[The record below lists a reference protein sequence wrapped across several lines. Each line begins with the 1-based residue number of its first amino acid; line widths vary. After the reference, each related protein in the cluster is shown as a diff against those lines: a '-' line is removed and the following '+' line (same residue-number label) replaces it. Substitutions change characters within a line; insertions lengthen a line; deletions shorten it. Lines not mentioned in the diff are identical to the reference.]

1 MLHRCCEGVYAAMV
15 FSKNV
20 ILLQGYFRALFT
32 CIEQLLVSMNVEK
45 IVLPA
50 AEDAESIWT
59 KKLGFKKISDEQVS
73 PIS

>member
-1 MLHRCCEGVYAAMV
+1 M
-15 FSKNV
+15 
-20 ILLQGYFRALFT
+20 
-32 CIEQLLVSMNVEK
+32 SMNVEK

-73 PIS
+73 V

>member
-1 MLHRCCEGVYAAMV
+1 MFL
-15 FSKNV
+15 
-20 ILLQGYFRALFT
+20 LLQGYFRALFT

-59 KKLGFKKISDEQVS
+59 KKLGFNKISDEQVS
-73 PIS
+73 V

>member
-1 MLHRCCEGVYAAMV
+1 MITISQDTHLLPLTNNVY
-15 FSKNV
+15 
-20 ILLQGYFRALFT
+20 LLQGYFRALFT

-73 PIS
+73 VWARS

>member
-1 MLHRCCEGVYAAMV
+1 MIIFLEPLNHDHKHIMV
-15 FSKNV
+15 
-20 ILLQGYFRALFT
+20 LLLKGYFRALFT

-59 KKLGFKKISDEQVS
+59 KTLGFKKISDEQVS
-73 PIS
+73 I